1 MRLETPLERSPG
13 SPQGGPAAG
22 VGGDPPDTTPGNAGS
37 EPVEETM
44 TIVQHL
50 EELRRRLVVSL
61 FALAA
66 GAVFGWFQA
75 GRVIHFLARQ
85 AGYLVFF
92 HPTEAFFAY
101 LDVALA
107 VGLVIASPIV
117 LGQLWLFIVPGLLP
131 KEVHFFKRWVP
142 WVVGL
147 FVAGMAFGY
156 FAVYPV
162 ALRFFVRMGRGM
174 TPALA
179 VQRYLG
185 FLWTW
190 IFPFGLMFE
199 LPLVLVVLAKL
210 GVVTAAR
217 LRQGRK
223 YFLFGAYVVA
233 VFIAPSEIVLQLLIA
248 IPLLVLYELSLPV
261 VARVKPVQLY
271 ADWPTEEVT
280 DSHE

>member
-1 MRLETPLERSPG
+1 MDQETLLERVPPAPAESG
-13 SPQGGPAAG
+13 TAAG
-22 VGGDPPDTTPGNAGS
+22 SGGGDTGS

-44 TIVQHL
+44 TIVEHL
-50 EELRRRLVVSL
+50 EELRRRLIVSL

-66 GAVFGWFQA
+66 GAVVGWFQS
-75 GRVIHFLARQ
+75 GRVIHHLAQQ

-92 HPTEAFFAY
+92 HPTEAFFAH
-101 LDVALA
+101 LEVAAA
-107 VGLVIASPIV
+107 VGLIIASPIV

-131 KEVHFFKRWVP
+131 KEVRFFKRWVP
-142 WVVGL
+142 WVIGL
-147 FVAGMAFGY
+147 FVGGMVFGY
-156 FAVYPV
+156 LAVYPV
-162 ALRFFVRMGRGM
+162 ALKFFFRMGRDL

-223 YFLFGAYVVA
+223 YFLFGAYVIA
-233 VFIAPSEIVLQLLIA
+233 VFIAPSELVLQLLIA
-248 IPLLVLYELSLPV
+248 IPLLVLYQLSIPI

-271 ADWPTEEVT
+271 EDFAEEGGTEN
-280 DSHE
+280 DG